1 MGNVIN
7 SCPNNKI
14 LLSSIKLKDPTK
26 SCLNCSKI
34 GYQLNSTSSAC
45 ICATGFYSN
54 NNICYPISCS
64 ATGYLPNPNDNT
76 MLQLVPLPYNIDF
89 IINPDA
95 TIKTNNNDIGYF
107 IVSTTTSGSTNNI
120 VPFNNSNNSNLS
132 VDLPFDSSGN
142 LYRNIFSDQNKIT
155 TNDGKILTGYNY
167 AGEYLSISLPYKINL
182 KKYKLTFLNNNFAKK
197 FYILGANLLI
207 NDANNFNNN
216 RNWYLLD
223 YRNLSTIPVNT
234 TNEYSVF
241 NINNTFSTILILII
255 QAFTN
260 KVEINQFHLY
270 GTYGDNS
277 CICAFDYYLPSGS
290 VITYDNGILNGCIV
304 NPVKPTIT
312 FYDAKGN
319 TQQFLYNKYIDN
331 TFYFYRTASDTCATD
346 PTKNNIKIIPTGF
359 KTNFT
364 ISNIGF
370 ASGILLSIFQRSCT
384 NFNGIRYLD
393 VTKISNNEYK
403 FDLNLNQIIYL
414 ENQYELKFLKAYISY

>member
-234 TNEYSVF
+234 TN
-241 NINNTFSTILILII
+241 
-255 QAFTN
+255 
-260 KVEINQFHLY
+260 
-270 GTYGDNS
+270 
-277 CICAFDYYLPSGS
+277 
-290 VITYDNGILNGCIV
+290 
-304 NPVKPTIT
+304 
-312 FYDAKGN
+312 